1 MNSSVPLH
9 LQSSGTFGHHIDF
22 IPVKKTSD
30 RVPEMKSSANKD
42 NSEKFFQKDQLNLSG
57 PAATPAFTVLCLIC
71 R

>member
-30 RVPEMKSSANKD
+30 RVPEMKSSANKE
-42 NSEKFFQKDQLNLSG
+42 NSEKFFQLLHL
-57 PAATPAFTVLCLIC
+57 LCCACIYCAVFDLQIV
-71 R
+71 